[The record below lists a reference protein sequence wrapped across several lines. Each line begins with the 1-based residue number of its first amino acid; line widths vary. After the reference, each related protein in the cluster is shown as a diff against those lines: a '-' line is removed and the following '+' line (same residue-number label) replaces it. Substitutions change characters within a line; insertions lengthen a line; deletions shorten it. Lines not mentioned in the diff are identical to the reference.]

1 MNVNL
6 FNFICLYNIWGEVR
20 WYMMRVVQW
29 QIQLEV
35 IYKPLGHFLILS
47 YSLRAI
53 LQNKTYEVIR
63 TFGYYPLPPS
73 MSMWFID
80 DPLLYLCGILILD
93 LFTISFP
100 LYKLSCSVI
109 FFAVRIEC
117 LNFPALLFLPKS
129 MTKIA
134 VRC

>member
-1 MNVNL
+1 
-6 FNFICLYNIWGEVR
+6 
-20 WYMMRVVQW
+20 MMRVVQW

-53 LQNKTYEVIR
+53 LQNKTYEVIK

-93 LFTISFP
+93 LWGRTQITLAEFWRFLTPPPP
-100 LYKLSCSVI
+100 LLASLLHKL
-109 FFAVRIEC
+109 
-117 LNFPALLFLPKS
+117 
-129 MTKIA
+129 M
-134 VRC
+134 